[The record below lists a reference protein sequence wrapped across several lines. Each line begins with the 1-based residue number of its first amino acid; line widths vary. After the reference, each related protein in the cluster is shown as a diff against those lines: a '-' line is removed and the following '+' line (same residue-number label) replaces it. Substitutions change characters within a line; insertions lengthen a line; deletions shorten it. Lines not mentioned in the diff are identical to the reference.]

1 MNPISSPGNTESQT
15 TQPWLR
21 ETVQAFFEAVA
32 WDGRIATAVPALGAP
47 DRSESTMTITVN
59 DFFQNIVWEGQPIIG
74 VPITPLAAAP
84 TNQDANLDLTLDGF
98 SDLFG

>member
-1 MNPISSPGNTESQT
+1 MTPFSSPGNTESQT

-32 WDGRIATAVPALGAP
+32 WDGQIATGVTALGDP
-47 DRSESTMTITVN
+47 DRSESTMTMTVN
-59 DFFQNIVWEGQPIIG
+59 DFFQNIAWEGQPIIG

-84 TNQDANLDLTLDGF
+84 TSQDTDLDLTLDGF